1 MSDVLAWTVARIQGK
16 AVVIPKAVANLPH
29 KVHSKRK

>member
-1 MSDVLAWTVARIQGK
+1 MSNVLAWTVARMQGQ

-29 KVHSKRK
+29 RVYTKRK